1 MYYLRLKDQT
11 ENKGL
16 GLFFPVLA
24 AIYKFLSSLTIMSV
38 CLISLW
44 FRASSVLF
52 PNFLNLDMIILRAR
66 WIFNMST
73 GSWDKRVWY
82 DHSPKSFKF
91 PWWDKS
97 ILRSRKIGKFF
108 HSKQNHEPQQDQG
121 TQQRNHKE
129 QNTGVEW
136 NAWWFKKRCNNTRK
150 S

>member
-11 ENKGL
+11 ENKGR
-16 GLFFPVLA
+16 GLFFSLNCHLQGFVL
-24 AIYKFLSSLTIMSV
+24 IDNYVCLSSFNYDFVPVQSCFPIF
-38 CLISLW
+38 LILIWSFFERDEFSTW
-44 FRASSVLF
+44 VLEAEINEF
-52 PNFLNLDMIILRAR
+52 DTIILQ
-66 WIFNMST
+66 N
-73 GSWDKRVWY
+73 
-82 DHSPKSFKF
+82 HSSFH
-91 PWWDKS
+91 DEIKS

-108 HSKQNHEPQQDQG
+108 HLKQNHEPQQDQG